1 MSRKILQDCNNARG
15 RNTSDREPESDQDAL
30 SALAAALNLEVMH
43 IDPIETPATPV
54 ATRTTRRTKRR
65 VTVAAASVLSVGL
78 LAGSIYVQD
87 AATPVAS
94 ASTAAASVSDIAG
107 ISENVQLTSFLTPNR
122 ERTHEYAE
130 TTIAT
135 ANDVIASTQD
145 KVDATPLASSV
156 ASLGNYRSLD
166 SVTVATLAKATQTE
180 TQKVQAAAAEVDRVA
195 AEVAA
200 AAAAEQAAQQAAAA
214 AAEQSAAAAA
224 KTAAAAAQAAANA
237 ASTAGKT
244 PAAARAIARD
254 MAASSYGWGESQFS
268 CLSQLWERESNWSY
282 TAYNASGGATG
293 IPQALP
299 GSKMAS
305 AGSDWATN
313 PTTQITWGLQYIKS
327 SYGTPCAAWA
337 HSEAVNWY

>member
-1 MSRKILQDCNNARG
+1 
-15 RNTSDREPESDQDAL
+15 
-30 SALAAALNLEVMH
+30 MH

-54 ATRTTRRTKRR
+54 ATRTTRSTKRR
-65 VTVAAASVLSVGL
+65 VMVAAASVLSVGL
-78 LAGSIYVQD
+78 LAGSIYLED

-94 ASTAAASVSDIAG
+94 ASSAAASVSDIAG

-122 ERTHEYAE
+122 ERTHAYAE

-135 ANDVIASTQD
+135 ANDVIAGVQD

-166 SVTVATLAKATQTE
+166 SVTIATLANATKTE
-180 TQKVQAAAAEVDRVA
+180 TEKVQAAAAEIDRVA
-195 AEVAA
+195 AEAA
-200 AAAAEQAAQQAAAA
+200 AATAAAQAAEQAAQQAAQAA
-214 AAEQSAAAAA
+214 SEQA
-224 KTAAAAAQAAANA
+224 AAAAAQAAANA
-237 ASTAGKT
+237 ASTAAKT